1 MRPVLGPVGCRCWDK
16 RQKRAAQIDFGVFL
30 DPPSKEDTSTTK
42 TTALPTTIPEMN
54 ITPLSESPNP
64 TKSNDSEHDAGTSQM
79 RCLEDEIEQGNL
91 CVKSNKPNRN
101 GMDTPTGDSQQS
113 LFDYYY
119 DY

>member
-1 MRPVLGPVGCRCWDK
+1 MLGPVGCRCWDK
-16 RQKRAAQIDFGVFL
+16 RQKRAAQIDFGVFF
-30 DPPSKEDTSTTK
+30 DPPLKEESTTFP
-42 TTALPTTIPEMN
+42 AIIPELN
-54 ITPLSESPNP
+54 ITSLPESPNP

-101 GMDTPTGDSQQS
+101 GMEAPTGDSQQS
-113 LFDYYY
+113 IFDYYY